1 MKNYIVFLGGIFL
14 AFHTFAQDP
23 TIQCATELKADSRV
37 QILADKLVFD
47 ETKWQSLEVLAN
59 KSKPTPK
66 EKIALSVFAA
76 ESERC
81 LDLGADWRL
90 KTYPAAINTLINNF
104 RVESVTALSDLYGG
118 NISYG
123 DLARFR
129 VKKMNELKNSMEA
142 VNRDVQAQKEI
153 ADKQREEALVKWA
166 EKRNQ
171 DFQANR
177 QAELQ
182 QEQARQQQEQA
193 RQQQEQARK
202 QALVTQALENL
213 KIQQDNFK
221 PYYLPVQPIQRQ
233 QTTNCTRY
241 GNTVNCTSY

>member
-1 MKNYIVFLGGIFL
+1 MKNYIVLLGGIFL
-14 AFHTFAQDP
+14 AFHTLAQDP

-59 KSKPTPK
+59 KSKPTAK

-81 LDLGADWRL
+81 LELGADWRL

-142 VNRDVQAQKEI
+142 VNRDIQAQKEI

-182 QEQARQQQEQA
+182 QEQARQQQQ
-193 RQQQEQARK
+193 QQQELARRQAITAQIQQNIK
-202 QALVTQALENL
+202 AQQEANDAFLQ
-213 KIQQDNFK
+213 KIQT
-221 PYYLPVQPIQRQ
+221 PRP

-241 GNTVNCTSY
+241 GNSVSCTSN